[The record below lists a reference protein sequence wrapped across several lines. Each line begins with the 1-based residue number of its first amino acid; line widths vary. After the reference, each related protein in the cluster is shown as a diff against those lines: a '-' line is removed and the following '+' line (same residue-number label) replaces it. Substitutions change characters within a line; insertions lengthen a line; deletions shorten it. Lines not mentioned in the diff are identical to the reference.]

1 MMRGGVV
8 VKITSI
14 GVNGINPYNKQ
25 TVNVKPK
32 EAKTNVADK
41 IEISTT
47 AKALSTSLN
56 YSTDRAQKVQK
67 LKEEIQ
73 SGEYKVDAHKVA
85 EDLLN
90 YYRK

>member
-1 MMRGGVV
+1 MRGGVV

-25 TVNVKPK
+25 QVNIKPK
-32 EAKTNVADK
+32 ETKPNVTDK

-47 AKALSTSLN
+47 AKELSTSLN

-73 SGEYKVDAHKVA
+73 SGEYKVNTHKVA

>member
-1 MMRGGVV
+1 MRGGVV

-25 TVNVKPK
+25 QVNIKPK
-32 EAKTNVADK
+32 ETKLNVTDK

-47 AKALSTSLN
+47 AKELSTSLN

-73 SGEYKVDAHKVA
+73 SGEYKVNTHKVA